1 MTQKMLIE
9 SDPHQTRIAVLEDD
23 RLTEIFVERRR
34 HRGMVG
40 NVYKG
45 RVTRVLPGMQAAFVD
60 VGLERDAFLY
70 VSDVAADVEAME
82 DQELGETAAD
92 EPGARGE
99 GGANG
104 SGRAA
109 PGGNGPGG
117 NGPGG
122 QGGPRAAGAAAAA
135 AESPQPAV
143 PAPFHAQQAQQA
155 APSIADLLKPG
166 QEIIVQVVK
175 DPLPNKGARIST
187 HVTLPGRYLVLLP
200 TVRHFGVSRR
210 IDDDA
215 ERERL
220 IGLLH
225 QLPVAGGGLIVRT
238 VGGGRGSEEF
248 ESDLAYLSKLWD
260 KIRHRAGKVSAPTL
274 LHQDLDLAL
283 RVVRDLL
290 RQEFSVLWVDG
301 EETYERI
308 VEFLDQVQPALVAK
322 VKLFRQGATL
332 FEQFGIED
340 QIEAA
345 LKSKVW
351 LKSGGY
357 IVINPT
363 EALVAIDVNTGR
375 FVGQR
380 NLEDTVLQT
389 NLEAVQ
395 EIVRQIRLRDLGG
408 IIVIDLIDMVEQAH
422 REQVFS
428 SLENEIKKDR
438 AKTKLLN
445 ISEFG
450 LVEITR
456 KRSRA
461 NLERLLTQ
469 PCPYCA
475 GRGRIKSLATICLNL
490 RKELLRLRGRMG
502 HGELLLRVHPEI
514 ARALQQEE
522 RAILDELE
530 RSLEVKVLLQSDPE
544 LHHER
549 FDVVE
554 V

>member
-1 MTQKMLIE
+1 MTNKMLIE
-9 SDPHQTRIAVLEDD
+9 SDPHQTRIAVLESD
-23 RLTEIFVERRR
+23 RLTEAFVERHR
-34 HRGMVG
+34 HRGCVG
-40 NVYKG
+40 NIYKG

-60 VGLERDAFLY
+60 IGLERDAFLY
-70 VSDVAADVEAME
+70 VSDVAPDLDALEDME
-82 DQELGETAAD
+82 SEEPAD
-92 EPGARGE
+92 EP
-99 GGANG
+99 
-104 SGRAA
+104 
-109 PGGNGPGG
+109 
-117 NGPGG
+117 
-122 QGGPRAAGAAAAA
+122 
-135 AESPQPAV
+135 PAQHH
-143 PAPFHAQQAQQA
+143 HAT
-155 APSIADLLKPG
+155 PSIDDLLKPG
-166 QEIIVQVVK
+166 QEIIVQVIK
-175 DPLPNKGARIST
+175 DPLPGKGARIST

-210 IDDDA
+210 IEEEP

-220 IGLLH
+220 LALLSE
-225 QLPVAGGGLIVRT
+225 LPLAAGGLIVRT
-238 VGGGRGSEEF
+238 VGEGRGKDEF
-248 ESDLAYLSKLWD
+248 ATDLEYLVRLWE
-260 KIRHRAGKVSAPTL
+260 KVRQRAGRVSAPTL
-274 LHQDLDLAL
+274 LHQDVDLAL

-290 RQEFSVLWVDG
+290 NQEYSVLWVDG
-301 EETYERI
+301 EDTYARI
-308 VEFLDQVQPALVAK
+308 VEFLDLVQPALVGK
-322 VKLFRQGATL
+322 VKLFRQEATL
-332 FEQFGIED
+332 FEQFGIEE

-380 NLEDTVLQT
+380 TLEDTVLQT

-408 IIVIDLIDMVEQAH
+408 IVVIDFIDMIEKEH
-422 REQVFS
+422 REEVFAA
-428 SLENEIKKDR
+428 LGAELKKDR
-438 AKTKLLN
+438 AKNKVLN

-469 PCPYCA
+469 PCPYCG
-475 GRGRIKSLATICLNL
+475 GRGRVKSTTTICLNL
-490 RKELLRLRGRMG
+490 RKQLLRQGRRAG
-502 HGELLLRVHPEI
+502 QAELLLRVHPEI
-514 ARALQQEE
+514 ARALQEEE
-522 RAILDELE
+522 RAILAEIE
-530 RSLEVKVLLQSDPE
+530 RSLGVNILLQSDPA

>member
-82 DQELGETAAD
+82 DQELGETATD
-92 EPGARGE
+92 EPAARGVA
-99 GGANG
+99 GG
-104 SGRAA
+104 
-109 PGGNGPGG
+109 
-117 NGPGG
+117 
-122 QGGPRAAGAAAAA
+122 A
-135 AESPQPAV
+135 AESPQSPQAALPAMQSM
-143 PAPFHAQQAQQA
+143 PAPPSHAQQAQQA

-175 DPLPNKGARIST
+175 DPLPSTGARSST
-187 HVTLPGRYLVLLP
+187 HVTRPGRYVVLLP

-238 VGGGRGSEEF
+238 VGGVARQRGVRERPRLPVE
-248 ESDLAYLSKLWD
+248 AV
-260 KIRHRAGKVSAPTL
+260 G
-274 LHQDLDLAL
+274 QDPPP
-283 RVVRDLL
+283 
-290 RQEFSVLWVDG
+290 G
-301 EETYERI
+301 
-308 VEFLDQVQPALVAK
+308 
-322 VKLFRQGATL
+322 RQGLGPHPAAPGPRPGAARGARSAAPGVQRAVGGRRGDL
-332 FEQFGIED
+332 RAHRRVPRPGAAGAGGQGQAVPPGRHPVFEQFGIED

-345 LKSKVW
+345 LKTKVW

-422 REQVFS
+422 REEVFS

-450 LVEITR
+450 LVESNT
-456 KRSRA
+456 
-461 NLERLLTQ
+461 
-469 PCPYCA
+469 
-475 GRGRIKSLATICLNL
+475 
-490 RKELLRLRGRMG
+490 
-502 HGELLLRVHPEI
+502 
-514 ARALQQEE
+514 
-522 RAILDELE
+522 
-530 RSLEVKVLLQSDPE
+530 
-544 LHHER
+544 
-549 FDVVE
+549 
-554 V
+554 

>member
-82 DQELGETAAD
+82 DQELGEAAAD
-92 EPGARGE
+92 EPAARGPAG
-99 GGANG
+99 GGAAERAEPNG
-104 SGRAA
+104 APSAGGGAPASLPSPAA
-109 PGGNGPGG
+109 SAS
-117 NGPGG
+117 
-122 QGGPRAAGAAAAA
+122 AAHA
-135 AESPQPAV
+135 PAHV
-143 PAPFHAQQAQQA
+143 QSQQAP
-155 APSIADLLKPG
+155 PSIADLLKPG

-210 IDDDA
+210 IDDNE

-220 IGLLH
+220 IRLLNE
-225 QLPVAGGGLIVRT
+225 LPVAGGGLIVRT
-238 VGGGRGSEEF
+238 VGGGRGPEEF

-260 KIRHRAGKVSAPTL
+260 KIRQRAGKVSAPTL

-290 RQEFSVLWVDG
+290 RQDFSVLWVDG

-308 VEFLDQVQPALVAK
+308 VEFLDQVQPSLVAK

-389 NLEAVQ
+389 NLEAVA

>member
-1 MTQKMLIE
+1 MSLKMLIE

-23 RLTEIFVERRR
+23 RLTEIFVERHR
-34 HRGMVG
+34 HRGLVG

-70 VSDVAADVEAME
+70 VSDVAADVESME
-82 DQELGETAAD
+82 DLEIDDGRSD
-92 EPGARGE
+92 EI
-99 GGANG
+99 
-104 SGRAA
+104 
-109 PGGNGPGG
+109 GN
-117 NGPGG
+117 NNNH
-122 QGGPRAAGAAAAA
+122 QNQV
-135 AESPQPAV
+135 S
-143 PAPFHAQQAQQA
+143 
-155 APSIADLLKPG
+155 PSIDDLLKAG

-175 DPLPNKGARIST
+175 DPLPSKGARIST

-210 IDDDA
+210 IEDEA

-220 IGLLH
+220 LTLLQ
-225 QLPVAGGGLIVRT
+225 QLPATGGGGGGLIVRT
-238 VGGGRGSEEF
+238 AGEDKGRDEF
-248 ESDLAYLSKLWD
+248 ESDLTYLSRLWE
-260 KIRHRAGKVSAPTL
+260 KVRHRAGRVSAPTL

-290 RQEFSVLWVDG
+290 RQDFAVLWVDG

-322 VKLFRQGATL
+322 VKLFRQQKATL
-332 FEQFGIED
+332 FEQFGIEE

-375 FVGQR
+375 FVGQT

-408 IIVIDLIDMVEQAH
+408 IIVIDLIDMVEIAH
-422 REQVFS
+422 REEVFA
-428 SLENEIKKDR
+428 SLESEIKKDR
-438 AKTKLLN
+438 AKTKVLN

-450 LVEITR
+450 LVEVTR
-456 KRSRA
+456 KRSRS

-469 PCPYCA
+469 ACPYCS
-475 GRGRIKSLATICLNL
+475 GRGRIKSTATICLNL
-490 RKELLRLRGRMG
+490 RKELLHLRGRIANS
-502 HGELLLRVHPEI
+502 ELLLRVHPEI

-530 RSLEVKVLLQSDPE
+530 RSLGVHILIQSDPE

>member
-1 MTQKMLIE
+1 MSLKMLIE

-23 RLTEIFVERRR
+23 RLTEIFVERHR
-34 HRGMVG
+34 HRGLVG
-40 NVYKG
+40 NIYKG

-70 VSDVAADVEAME
+70 VSDVASDVESLE
-82 DQELGETAAD
+82 DLELDDGRSD
-92 EPGARGE
+92 EI
-99 GGANG
+99 
-104 SGRAA
+104 
-109 PGGNGPGG
+109 GNGH
-117 NGPGG
+117 NHH
-122 QGGPRAAGAAAAA
+122 
-135 AESPQPAV
+135 PQV
-143 PAPFHAQQAQQA
+143 S
-155 APSIADLLKPG
+155 PSIDDLLKAG

-210 IDDDA
+210 IEDEA

-220 IGLLH
+220 IALLQ
-225 QLPVAGGGLIVRT
+225 QLPMAGGGLIVRT
-238 VGGGRGSEEF
+238 AGEEKGREEF
-248 ESDLAYLSKLWD
+248 ESDLLYLSRLWD
-260 KIRHRAGKVSAPTL
+260 KVRQRAGKVSAPTL

-290 RQEFSVLWVDG
+290 RQEFAVLWVDG

-308 VEFLDQVQPALVAK
+308 VEFLDQVQPGLVAK
-322 VKLFRQGATL
+322 VKLFRQQKATL
-332 FEQFGIED
+332 FEQFGIEE

-375 FVGQR
+375 FVGQT

-408 IIVIDLIDMVEQAH
+408 IIVIDLIDMVEAAH
-422 REQVFS
+422 REEVFA
-428 SLENEIKKDR
+428 SLESEIKKDR

-450 LVEITR
+450 LVEVTR

-469 PCPYCA
+469 ACPYCS
-475 GRGRIKSLATICLNL
+475 GRGRIKSIATICLNL
-490 RKELLRLRGRMG
+490 RKELLHLRGRIANS
-502 HGELLLRVHPEI
+502 ELLLRVHPEI

-530 RSLEVKVLLQSDPE
+530 RSLGVHILIQSDPE

>member
-1 MTQKMLIE
+1 MSNGHKMLVE

-23 RLTEIFVERRR
+23 RLTEIFVERHR
-34 HRGMVG
+34 HRGLVG

-70 VSDVAADVEAME
+70 VSDVVDEVGPGELEIAEEGEGEE
-82 DQELGETAAD
+82 DQEGR
-92 EPGARGE
+92 PHE
-99 GGANG
+99 G
-104 SGRAA
+104 
-109 PGGNGPGG
+109 
-117 NGPGG
+117 
-122 QGGPRAAGAAAAA
+122 Q
-135 AESPQPAV
+135 
-143 PAPFHAQQAQQA
+143 
-155 APSIADLLKPG
+155 PSIDELLRVG

-175 DPLPNKGARIST
+175 DPLPNKGARITT

-200 TVRHFGVSRR
+200 TVRHLGVSRR
-210 IDDDA
+210 IDEEG

-220 IGLLH
+220 VGLLRR
-225 QLPVAGGGLIVRT
+225 LAEERGLEAGLIVRT
-238 VGGGRGSEEF
+238 IGEGRERDAF
-248 ESDLAYLSKLWD
+248 ASDLEYLEALWERVTDRASKV
-260 KIRHRAGKVSAPTL
+260 GAPTL
-274 LHQDLDLAL
+274 LHRDLDLAL

-290 RQEFSVLWVDG
+290 SAEFGVLLVDG
-301 EETYERI
+301 EETYQRI
-308 VEFLDQVQPALVAK
+308 VEFLDQVQPALVGR
-322 VKLFRQGATL
+322 VKLYRQDANL
-332 FEQFGIED
+332 FDQFGIEE

-345 LKSKVW
+345 LQSKVW

-375 FVGQR
+375 FVGR
-380 NLEDTVLQT
+380 TNLEDTVLRT
-389 NLEAVQ
+389 NLEAVR

-408 IIVIDLIDMVEQAH
+408 ILVVDLIDMAEQEH
-422 REQVFS
+422 RDLVFGR
-428 SLENEIKKDR
+428 LADEFARDR
-438 AKTKLLN
+438 AKTKVLS

-456 KRSRA
+456 KRSRS

-475 GRGRIKSLATICLNL
+475 GKGRIQGIATICLKL
-490 RKELLRLRGRMG
+490 RRELLAWRNLAGG
-502 HGELLLRVHPEI
+502 SELLLRVHPAI
-514 ARALQQEE
+514 ASALQREE
-522 RAILDELE
+522 RAILEEVE
-530 RSLEVKVLLQSDPE
+530 RTLGVRVLLQSDPE

-549 FDVVE
+549 FDVSE

>member
-1 MTQKMLIE
+1 MTSKMLIE

-23 RLTEIFVERRR
+23 RLTEIFVERHR
-34 HRGMVG
+34 HRGLVG

-70 VSDVAADVEAME
+70 VSDVASDVESM
-82 DQELGETAAD
+82 DELEID
-92 EPGARGE
+92 EPRNGDRG
-99 GGANG
+99 GDDP
-104 SGRAA
+104 AA
-109 PGGNGPGG
+109 HHG
-117 NGPGG
+117 
-122 QGGPRAAGAAAAA
+122 
-135 AESPQPAV
+135 
-143 PAPFHAQQAQQA
+143 
-155 APSIADLLKPG
+155 APSIDELLKAG

-175 DPLPNKGARIST
+175 DPLPSKGARIST

-200 TVRHFGVSRR
+200 TVKHFGVSRR
-210 IDDDA
+210 IEDDA

-220 IGLLH
+220 LGLIA
-225 QLPVAGGGLIVRT
+225 QLPVGSGNIAGNGGLIVRT
-238 VGGGRGSEEF
+238 VGENKGSEEF
-248 ESDLAYLSKLWD
+248 ESDLNYLSKLWE
-260 KIRHRAGKVSAPTL
+260 KIRQRAGKVSAPTL

-283 RVVRDLL
+283 RIVRDLL
-290 RQEFSVLWVDG
+290 RSDYSVLWVDG

-308 VEFLDQVQPALVAK
+308 VEFLDQVQPGLVGK
-322 VKLFRQGATL
+322 VKLFRQEATL
-332 FEQFGIED
+332 FEQFGIEE

-375 FVGQR
+375 FVGQS

-408 IIVIDLIDMVEQAH
+408 IIVIDLIDMIEQEH
-422 REQVFS
+422 REQVFTA
-428 SLENEIKKDR
+428 LEGELRKDR
-438 AKTKLLN
+438 AKTKVLN

-450 LVEITR
+450 LVEVTR

-469 PCPYCA
+469 PCPYCG
-475 GRGRIKSLATICLNL
+475 GRGRIKSVATICLNL
-490 RKELLRLRGRMG
+490 RKELLHQRSRIGQS
-502 HGELLLRVHPEI
+502 EILLRVNPEI

-522 RAILDELE
+522 RAILTEVE
-530 RSLEVKVLLQSDPE
+530 RSLGVHVLLQSDPE
-544 LHHER
+544 MHHER

>member
-1 MTQKMLIE
+1 MSLKMLIE

-23 RLTEIFVERRR
+23 RLTEIFVERHR
-34 HRGMVG
+34 HRGLVG

-82 DQELGETAAD
+82 DLEIDDARNHD
-92 EPGARGE
+92 EIPAQH
-99 GGANG
+99 
-104 SGRAA
+104 
-109 PGGNGPGG
+109 
-117 NGPGG
+117 
-122 QGGPRAAGAAAAA
+122 QGG
-135 AESPQPAV
+135 S
-143 PAPFHAQQAQQA
+143 
-155 APSIADLLKPG
+155 PSIDDLLKPG

-175 DPLPNKGARIST
+175 DPLPSKGARIST

-200 TVRHFGVSRR
+200 TVKHFGVSRR
-210 IDDDA
+210 IEDEA

-220 IGLLH
+220 VAILH
-225 QLPVAGGGLIVRT
+225 QLPVTAGGLIVRT
-238 VGGGRGSEEF
+238 VGEGKGPEEF
-248 ESDLAYLSKLWD
+248 ESDLVYLARLWE
-260 KIRHRAGKVSAPTL
+260 KVRHRAGRVSAPTL

-290 RQEFSVLWVDG
+290 RSDFAVLWVDG

-308 VEFLDQVQPALVAK
+308 VEFLDQVQPALVSK
-322 VKLFRQGATL
+322 VKLFRQRSSL
-332 FEQFGIED
+332 FEQFGIEE

-345 LKSKVW
+345 LKTKVW

-375 FVGQR
+375 FVGQS

-389 NLEAVQ
+389 NLEAVS

-408 IIVIDLIDMVEQAH
+408 IIVIDLIDMVEAVH
-422 REQVFS
+422 REEVFA
-428 SLENEIKKDR
+428 SLESEIKKDR

-450 LVEITR
+450 LVEVTR
-456 KRSRA
+456 KRSRS

-469 PCPYCA
+469 PCSYCG
-475 GRGRIKSLATICLNL
+475 GRGRIKSIATIC
-490 RKELLRLRGRMG
+490 
-502 HGELLLRVHPEI
+502 
-514 ARALQQEE
+514 
-522 RAILDELE
+522 
-530 RSLEVKVLLQSDPE
+530 
-544 LHHER
+544 
-549 FDVVE
+549 
-554 V
+554 

>member
-1 MTQKMLIE
+1 M
-9 SDPHQTRIAVLEDD
+9 
-23 RLTEIFVERRR
+23 
-34 HRGMVG
+34 
-40 NVYKG
+40 
-45 RVTRVLPGMQAAFVD
+45 TRVLPGMQAAFVD
-60 VGLERDAFLY
+60 IGLERDAFLY
-70 VSDVAADVEAME
+70 VSDVAPDLDALEDME
-82 DQELGETAAD
+82 SEEPAD
-92 EPGARGE
+92 EP
-99 GGANG
+99 
-104 SGRAA
+104 
-109 PGGNGPGG
+109 
-117 NGPGG
+117 
-122 QGGPRAAGAAAAA
+122 
-135 AESPQPAV
+135 PAQHH
-143 PAPFHAQQAQQA
+143 HAT
-155 APSIADLLKPG
+155 PSIDDLLKPG
-166 QEIIVQVVK
+166 QEIIVQVIK
-175 DPLPNKGARIST
+175 DPLPGKGARIST

-210 IDDDA
+210 IEEEP

-220 IGLLH
+220 LALLAE
-225 QLPVAGGGLIVRT
+225 LPLAAGGLIVRT
-238 VGGGRGSEEF
+238 VGEGRGKDEF
-248 ESDLAYLSKLWD
+248 ATDLEYLVRLWE
-260 KIRHRAGKVSAPTL
+260 KVRQRAGKVSAPTL

-290 RQEFSVLWVDG
+290 NQEYAVLWVDG
-301 EETYERI
+301 EDTYARI
-308 VEFLDQVQPALVAK
+308 VEFLDLVQPALVGK
-322 VKLFRQGATL
+322 VKLFRQEATL
-332 FEQFGIED
+332 FEQFGIEE

-380 NLEDTVLQT
+380 TLEDTVLQT

-408 IIVIDLIDMVEQAH
+408 IVVIDFIDMIEKEH
-422 REQVFS
+422 REEVFAA
-428 SLENEIKKDR
+428 LGAELKKDR
-438 AKTKLLN
+438 AKNKVLN

-469 PCPYCA
+469 PCPYCG
-475 GRGRIKSLATICLNL
+475 GRGRVKSTTTICLNL
-490 RKELLRLRGRMG
+490 RKQLLRQGRRAG
-502 HGELLLRVHPEI
+502 QAELLLRVHPEI

-522 RAILDELE
+522 RAILAEIE
-530 RSLEVKVLLQSDPE
+530 RSLGVNILLQSDPA

>member
-1 MTQKMLIE
+1 MTSKMLIE
-9 SDPHQTRIAVLEDD
+9 SDPHQTRIAILEDD
-23 RLTEIFVERRR
+23 RLTEIFVERHR
-34 HRGMVG
+34 HRGLVG

-70 VSDVAADVEAME
+70 VSDVASDVESIE
-82 DQELGETAAD
+82 ELEID
-92 EPGARGE
+92 EP
-99 GGANG
+99 
-104 SGRAA
+104 RAEE
-109 PGGNGPGG
+109 PPSHHT
-117 NGPGG
+117 P
-122 QGGPRAAGAAAAA
+122 
-135 AESPQPAV
+135 
-143 PAPFHAQQAQQA
+143 
-155 APSIADLLKPG
+155 APSIDELLKPG

-210 IDDDA
+210 IEDES
-215 ERERL
+215 ERDRL
-220 IGLLH
+220 L
-225 QLPVAGGGLIVRT
+225 QLISQLAGNNGGLIVRT
-238 VGGGRGSEEF
+238 VGESKGPEEF
-248 ESDLAYLSKLWD
+248 ESDLNYLSRLWE
-260 KIRHRAGKVSAPTL
+260 KIRHRATRVSAPTL

-290 RQEFSVLWVDG
+290 RPDFSVLWVDG

-308 VEFLDQVQPALVAK
+308 VEFLDQVQPSLVGK

-332 FEQFGIED
+332 FEQFGIEE

-375 FVGQR
+375 FVGQS

-408 IIVIDLIDMVEQAH
+408 IIVIDLIDMIEQEH
-422 REQVFS
+422 REQVFAA
-428 SLENEIKKDR
+428 LDGELKKDR
-438 AKTKLLN
+438 AKTKMLN

-469 PCPYCA
+469 PCPYCS
-475 GRGRIKSLATICLNL
+475 GRGRVKSVATICLNL
-490 RKELLRLRGRMG
+490 RKELLHLRGRFG
-502 HGELLLRVHPEI
+502 QQPELLLRVHPEVS
-514 ARALQQEE
+514 RALQQEE

-530 RSLEVKVLLQSDPE
+530 RSLGVRILLQSDPE

>member
-1 MTQKMLIE
+1 MTMKMLIE

-23 RLTEIFVERRR
+23 RLTEIFVERHR
-34 HRGMVG
+34 HRGLVG

-70 VSDVAADVEAME
+70 VSDVASDVEGIEEME
-82 DQELGETAAD
+82 IEEPRSPRHHD
-92 EPGARGE
+92 EP
-99 GGANG
+99 
-104 SGRAA
+104 
-109 PGGNGPGG
+109 
-117 NGPGG
+117 
-122 QGGPRAAGAAAAA
+122 
-135 AESPQPAV
+135 SPASHPAH
-143 PAPFHAQQAQQA
+143 HAQ
-155 APSIADLLKPG
+155 PSIDDLLKPG

-210 IDDDA
+210 IEDEA

-220 IGLLH
+220 VAVLG
-225 QLPVAGGGLIVRT
+225 QLATNGGLIVRT
-238 VGGGRGSEEF
+238 VGEGKGAEEF
-248 ESDLAYLSKLWD
+248 DTDLAYLSRLWE
-260 KIRHRAGKVSAPTL
+260 KIRQRSGKVSAPTL

-290 RQEFSVLWVDG
+290 RQDYSVLWVDG

-308 VEFLDQVQPALVAK
+308 VEFLDQVQPGLVAK
-322 VKLFRQGATL
+322 VKLFRQGSTL
-332 FEQFGIED
+332 FEQFGIEE

-375 FVGQR
+375 FVGQS

-422 REQVFS
+422 REEVFA
-428 SLENEIKKDR
+428 SLESEIRKDR
-438 AKTKLLN
+438 AKTKVLN

-469 PCPYCA
+469 PCPYCG
-475 GRGRIKSLATICLNL
+475 GRGRIKSLTTICLNL
-490 RKELLRLRGRMG
+490 RKELLHLRGRTG
-502 HGELLLRVHPEI
+502 QSELLLRVHPEV

-522 RAILDELE
+522 RAILEELQ
-530 RSLEVKVLLQSDPE
+530 RSLAVNILLQSDPE

>member
-1 MTQKMLIE
+1 MTSKMLIE

-23 RLTEIFVERRR
+23 RLTEIFVERHR
-34 HRGMVG
+34 HRGLVG

-70 VSDVAADVEAME
+70 VSDVASDVEAIE
-82 DQELGETAAD
+82 ELEIE
-92 EPGARGE
+92 EPR
-99 GGANG
+99 NH
-104 SGRAA
+104 SNQSNQRNQDD
-109 PGGNGPGG
+109 PLPHH
-117 NGPGG
+117 P
-122 QGGPRAAGAAAAA
+122 
-135 AESPQPAV
+135 
-143 PAPFHAQQAQQA
+143 
-155 APSIADLLKPG
+155 APSIDELLKPG

-210 IDDDA
+210 IEDET

-220 IGLLH
+220 LGVLDGL
-225 QLPVAGGGLIVRT
+225 ATSGGLIVRT
-238 VGGGRGSEEF
+238 VGEGKGLEEF
-248 ESDLAYLSKLWD
+248 ESDLAYLSRLWD
-260 KIRHRAGKVSAPTL
+260 KIRQRAGKVSAPTL

-290 RQEFSVLWVDG
+290 RQDFTVLWVDG
-301 EETYERI
+301 EETYEQI
-308 VEFLDQVQPALVAK
+308 VEFLDQVQSSLVSK
-322 VKLFRQGATL
+322 VKLFRQGSTL
-332 FEQFGIED
+332 FEQFGIEE

-375 FVGQR
+375 FVGQS

-389 NLEAVQ
+389 NLEAVS

-422 REQVFS
+422 REEVFA
-428 SLENEIKKDR
+428 SLESELRKDR
-438 AKTKLLN
+438 AKTKVLN

-469 PCPYCA
+469 PCPYCG
-475 GRGRIKSLATICLNL
+475 GRGRIKSLTTICLNL
-490 RKELLRLRGRMG
+490 RKELLHLRDRTTGQS
-502 HGELLLRVHPEI
+502 ELLLRVHPEVS
-514 ARALQQEE
+514 RALQQEE
-522 RAILDELE
+522 RAILDELQK
-530 RSLEVKVLLQSDPE
+530 SLNVRILLQSDPE

-549 FDVVE
+549 FNVVE

>member
-1 MTQKMLIE
+1 MSLKMLIE

-23 RLTEIFVERRR
+23 RLTEIFVERHR
-34 HRGMVG
+34 HRGLVG

-82 DQELGETAAD
+82 DLEIDDARNHDELPAAH
-92 EPGARGE
+92 PG
-99 GGANG
+99 
-104 SGRAA
+104 S
-109 PGGNGPGG
+109 
-117 NGPGG
+117 
-122 QGGPRAAGAAAAA
+122 
-135 AESPQPAV
+135 S
-143 PAPFHAQQAQQA
+143 
-155 APSIADLLKPG
+155 PSIDELLKPG

-175 DPLPNKGARIST
+175 DPLPSKGARIST

-200 TVRHFGVSRR
+200 SVRHFGVSRR
-210 IDDDA
+210 IEDEA

-220 IGLLH
+220 LALLGGL
-225 QLPVAGGGLIVRT
+225 PTNGGLIVRT
-238 VGGGRGSEEF
+238 VGEGKGPEEF
-248 ESDLAYLSKLWD
+248 ASDLAYLSRLWE
-260 KIRHRAGKVSAPTL
+260 KIRQRAGKVSAPTL

-290 RQEFSVLWVDG
+290 RQDFSVLWVDG

-308 VEFLDQVQPALVAK
+308 VEFIDQVQPALVAK
-322 VKLFRQGATL
+322 VKLFRQGPTL
-332 FEQFGIED
+332 FEQFGIEE

-375 FVGQR
+375 FVGQS

-389 NLEAVQ
+389 NLEAVS

-408 IIVIDLIDMVEQAH
+408 IIVIDLIDMIEAVH
-422 REQVFS
+422 REEVFA
-428 SLENEIKKDR
+428 SLESEIKKDR

-456 KRSRA
+456 KRSRS

-469 PCPYCA
+469 PCPYCS
-475 GRGRIKSLATICLNL
+475 GRGRIQSVATICLNL
-490 RKELLRLRGRMG
+490 RKELLHLRGRTG
-502 HGELLLRVHPEI
+502 NSELLLRVHPEI
-514 ARALQQEE
+514 ARAMQQEE

-530 RSLEVKVLLQSDPE
+530 RSLGVHILIQSDPE

>member
-34 HRGMVG
+34 HRGLVG

-82 DQELGETAAD
+82 EIEMGEAGGD
-92 EPGARGE
+92 EP
-99 GGANG
+99 ANG
-104 SGRAA
+104 SPESARN
-109 PGGNGPGG
+109 PGHSAHSAHPANPP
-117 NGPGG
+117 NI
-122 QGGPRAAGAAAAA
+122 ANGAAAALQAGALAVGSSA
-135 AESPQPAV
+135 AASP
-143 PAPFHAQQAQQA
+143 
-155 APSIADLLKPG
+155 PSISDLLKPG

-210 IDDDA
+210 IDDDV

-220 IGLLH
+220 LGLLNH
-225 QLPVAGGGLIVRT
+225 LPLAGGGLIVRT
-238 VGGGRGSEEF
+238 VGGGRGPEEF
-248 ESDLAYLSKLWD
+248 ESDLTYLSKLWE
-260 KIRHRAGKVSAPTL
+260 KVRQRAGKVSAPFL

-308 VEFLDQVQPALVAK
+308 VEFLDQVQPSLVAK

-375 FVGQR
+375 FVGQC

-408 IIVIDLIDMVEQAH
+408 IIVIDLIDMVEQVH
-422 REQVFS
+422 REQVFAT
-428 SLENEIKKDR
+428 LENEIKKDR
-438 AKTKLLN
+438 AKIKLLN

-475 GRGRIKSLATICLNL
+475 GRGRIKSIATICLNL
-490 RKELLRLRGRMG
+490 RKDLLHLRGRMG

-522 RAILDELE
+522 RAILEELE

>member
-1 MTQKMLIE
+1 MTSKMLIE
-9 SDPHQTRIAVLEDD
+9 SDPHQTRIAILEDD
-23 RLTEIFVERRR
+23 RLTEIFVERHR
-34 HRGMVG
+34 HRGLVG

-70 VSDVAADVEAME
+70 VSDVASDVESIE
-82 DQELGETAAD
+82 ELEIE
-92 EPGARGE
+92 EPRPE
-99 GGANG
+99 EPP
-104 SGRAA
+104 SHHA
-109 PGGNGPGG
+109 P
-117 NGPGG
+117 
-122 QGGPRAAGAAAAA
+122 
-135 AESPQPAV
+135 
-143 PAPFHAQQAQQA
+143 
-155 APSIADLLKPG
+155 APSIDELLKPG

-175 DPLPNKGARIST
+175 DSLPNKGARIST

-210 IDDDA
+210 IEDEA

-220 IGLLH
+220 LTLIG
-225 QLPVAGGGLIVRT
+225 QLSGNNGGLIVRT
-238 VGGGRGSEEF
+238 VGEGKGPEEF
-248 ESDLAYLSKLWD
+248 ESDLNYLSRLWE
-260 KIRHRAGKVSAPTL
+260 KIRHRATRVSAPTL

-290 RQEFSVLWVDG
+290 RPDFSVLWVDG

-308 VEFLDQVQPALVAK
+308 VEFLDQVQPSLVGK

-332 FEQFGIED
+332 FEQFGIEE

-375 FVGQR
+375 FVGQS

-408 IIVIDLIDMVEQAH
+408 IIVIDLIDMIEQEH
-422 REQVFS
+422 REQVFAA
-428 SLENEIKKDR
+428 LDGELKKDR
-438 AKTKLLN
+438 AKTKMLA

-475 GRGRIKSLATICLNL
+475 ARGRIKSIATICLNL
-490 RKELLRLRGRMG
+490 RKELLHLRGRFG
-502 HGELLLRVHPEI
+502 QQPELLLRVHPEVS
-514 ARALQQEE
+514 RALQQEE

-530 RSLEVKVLLQSDPE
+530 RSLGVRILLQSDPE

-549 FDVVE
+549 FDAVE

>member
-34 HRGMVG
+34 HRGLVG

-82 DQELGETAAD
+82 EIELGEAGGD
-92 EPGARGE
+92 EPG
-99 GGANG
+99 N
-104 SGRAA
+104 
-109 PGGNGPGG
+109 
-117 NGPGG
+117 
-122 QGGPRAAGAAAAA
+122 GGPDSAAGPAHPANSANVVAAAA
-135 AESPQPAV
+135 SP
-143 PAPFHAQQAQQA
+143 
-155 APSIADLLKPG
+155 PSISDLLKPG

-215 ERERL
+215 ERDRL
-220 IGLLH
+220 LGLLN
-225 QLPVAGGGLIVRT
+225 QLPLAGGGLIVRT
-238 VGGGRGSEEF
+238 VGGGRGPEEF
-248 ESDLAYLSKLWD
+248 ESDLAYLSKLWE
-260 KIRHRAGKVSAPTL
+260 KIRQRAGKVSAPFL

-308 VEFLDQVQPALVAK
+308 VEFLDQVQSSLVAK

-408 IIVIDLIDMVEQAH
+408 IIVIDLIDMVEQVH
-422 REQVFS
+422 REQVFAT
-428 SLENEIKKDR
+428 LESEIKKDR
-438 AKTKLLN
+438 AKIKLLN

-475 GRGRIKSLATICLNL
+475 GRGRIKSTATICLNL

-522 RAILDELE
+522 RAILEELE

>member
-1 MTQKMLIE
+1 MTNKMLIE
-9 SDPHQTRIAVLEDD
+9 SDPHQTRIAVLESD
-23 RLTEIFVERRR
+23 RLTEIFVERHR
-34 HRGMVG
+34 HRGCVG

-70 VSDVAADVEAME
+70 VSDVAPDVEAME
-82 DQELGETAAD
+82 DMEIEEPAD
-92 EPGARGE
+92 EP
-99 GGANG
+99 
-104 SGRAA
+104 
-109 PGGNGPGG
+109 
-117 NGPGG
+117 
-122 QGGPRAAGAAAAA
+122 
-135 AESPQPAV
+135 PAQHH
-143 PAPFHAQQAQQA
+143 HAT
-155 APSIADLLKPG
+155 PSIDDLLKPG

-210 IDDDA
+210 IEEEA

-220 IGLLH
+220 LALLAE
-225 QLPVAGGGLIVRT
+225 LPLAAGGLIVRT
-238 VGGGRGSEEF
+238 VGEGKGPEEF
-248 ESDLAYLSKLWD
+248 ESDLEYLVRLWE
-260 KIRHRAGKVSAPTL
+260 KIRQRAGRVSAPTL

-290 RQEFSVLWVDG
+290 GQDFAVLWVDG

-308 VEFLDQVQPALVAK
+308 VEFLDQVQPALVGK

-332 FEQFGIED
+332 FEQFGIEE

-375 FVGQR
+375 FVGQS

-408 IIVIDLIDMVEQAH
+408 IIVIDLIDMIEKEH
-422 REQVFS
+422 REEVFAALGAS
-428 SLENEIKKDR
+428 SGR
-438 AKTKLLN
+438 TGPRPRC
-445 ISEFG
+445 S
-450 LVEITR
+450 TS
-456 KRSRA
+456 RSSA
-461 NLERLLTQ
+461 W
-469 PCPYCA
+469 
-475 GRGRIKSLATICLNL
+475 S
-490 RKELLRLRGRMG
+490 
-502 HGELLLRVHPEI
+502 
-514 ARALQQEE
+514 
-522 RAILDELE
+522 
-530 RSLEVKVLLQSDPE
+530 RSPGSAAAPTWSAC
-544 LHHER
+544 
-549 FDVVE
+549 
-554 V
+554 

>member
-1 MTQKMLIE
+1 
-9 SDPHQTRIAVLEDD
+9 
-23 RLTEIFVERRR
+23 
-34 HRGMVG
+34 
-40 NVYKG
+40 
-45 RVTRVLPGMQAAFVD
+45 
-60 VGLERDAFLY
+60 
-70 VSDVAADVEAME
+70 
-82 DQELGETAAD
+82 
-92 EPGARGE
+92 
-99 GGANG
+99 
-104 SGRAA
+104 
-109 PGGNGPGG
+109 
-117 NGPGG
+117 
-122 QGGPRAAGAAAAA
+122 
-135 AESPQPAV
+135 
-143 PAPFHAQQAQQA
+143 
-155 APSIADLLKPG
+155 
-166 QEIIVQVVK
+166 
-175 DPLPNKGARIST
+175 
-187 HVTLPGRYLVLLP
+187 
-200 TVRHFGVSRR
+200 
-210 IDDDA
+210 
-215 ERERL
+215 
-220 IGLLH
+220 
-225 QLPVAGGGLIVRT
+225 
-238 VGGGRGSEEF
+238 
-248 ESDLAYLSKLWD
+248 
-260 KIRHRAGKVSAPTL
+260 
-274 LHQDLDLAL
+274 
-283 RVVRDLL
+283 VRDLL
-290 RQEFSVLWVDG
+290 RHDFSVLWVDG

-308 VEFLDQVQPALVAK
+308 VEFLDQVQPSLVSK

-375 FVGQR
+375 FVGQTT
-380 NLEDTVLQT
+380 LEDTVLQT
-389 NLEAVQ
+389 NLEAVS

-408 IIVIDLIDMVEQAH
+408 IIVIDLIDMVEPAH
-422 REQVFS
+422 RERVFL

-438 AKTKLLN
+438 AKTKVLN

-469 PCPYCA
+469 TCPYCG
-475 GRGRIKSLATICLNL
+475 GRGRIKSLDTICLNL
-490 RKELLRLRGRMG
+490 RKELLRQRERRIG

-522 RAILDELE
+522 RAILEELE
-530 RSLEVKVLLQSDPE
+530 RSLGVRILLQSDPE

>member
-34 HRGMVG
+34 HRGLVG

-82 DQELGETAAD
+82 EIELGEAGGD
-92 EPGARGE
+92 EP
-99 GGANG
+99 ANG
-104 SGRAA
+104 G
-109 PGGNGPGG
+109 
-117 NGPGG
+117 
-122 QGGPRAAGAAAAA
+122 
-135 AESPQPAV
+135 AESPAHPASTGNG
-143 PAPFHAQQAQQA
+143 ASAA
-155 APSIADLLKPG
+155 APPSISDLLKPG

-175 DPLPNKGARIST
+175 DPLPSKGARIST

-220 IGLLH
+220 LGLLN
-225 QLPVAGGGLIVRT
+225 QLPLAGGGLIVRT
-238 VGGGRGSEEF
+238 VGGGRGPEELG
-248 ESDLAYLSKLWD
+248 SDLAYLSKLWE
-260 KIRHRAGKVSAPTL
+260 KVRQRAGKVSAPFL
-274 LHQDLDLAL
+274 LHQDLDLSL

-308 VEFLDQVQPALVAK
+308 VEFLDQVQPSLVAK

-380 NLEDTVLQT
+380 NLEDTVMQT

-408 IIVIDLIDMVEQAH
+408 IIVIDLIDMVEQVH
-422 REQVFS
+422 REQVFAT
-428 SLENEIKKDR
+428 LESEIKKDR
-438 AKTKLLN
+438 AKIKLLN

-475 GRGRIKSLATICLNL
+475 GRGRIKSVATICLNL
-490 RKELLRLRGRMG
+490 RKELLRLRGHMG

-522 RAILDELE
+522 RAILEELE